1 MRALRT
7 LSQHPLTVIGMTLT
21 LIFILAALFGPNVA
35 PYPFDDFVRDSTGA
49 VARRVPP
56 GGEFLFG
63 TDRLGRDVFSRIL
76 WGARDVIGVA
86 GLATTMSVVLGTAI
100 GLAIGYRGGW
110 IDEFISR
117 GFDSLLA
124 IPALVL
130 ALVMLATV
138 GPSAWGIV
146 VVIVLLYTPIVTRV
160 IRSATLGLR
169 SAGYVEAARLRGES
183 TAYILFREIL
193 PGVLPALAVEAALR
207 FSYAIFLT
215 ASLGF
220 LGLGVQPP
228 SPDWGRMVY
237 EARLDE
243 RAPWAMWFPA
253 AAIALL
259 VISVNLTADGLRRVF
274 RYEGGIV

>member
-1 MRALRT
+1 MRTLRT
-7 LSQHPLTVIGMTLT
+7 LAQRPLTVIGMALT
-21 LIFILAALFGPNVA
+21 MIFILAALFGPNVA
-35 PYPFDDFVRDSTGA
+35 PYPFDDFVRDSTGS

-56 GGEFLFG
+56 GSEFLFG

-86 GLATTMSVVLGTAI
+86 GVATALSVIFGTAI

-117 GFDSLLA
+117 SFDSLLA
-124 IPALVL
+124 IPAMVL
-130 ALVMLATV
+130 ALVMLATI
-138 GPSAWGIV
+138 GPSSWGIV
-146 VVIVLLYTPIVTRV
+146 AVIVLLYTPIVTRV

-183 TAYILFREIL
+183 TLYILFREIL

>member
-1 MRALRT
+1 MRTLRT
-7 LSQHPLTVIGMTLT
+7 LAQRPLSVIGITIT
-21 LIFILAALFGPNVA
+21 LIFLLMALFGPSVA
-35 PYPFDDFVRDSTGA
+35 PYPYDDFARDSAGS

-56 GGEFLFG
+56 NAEFVFG

-86 GLATTMSVVLGTAI
+86 GLATALAVVFGTAI
-100 GLAIGYRGGW
+100 GLAIGYWGGW
-110 IDEFISR
+110 IDELISR
-117 GFDSLLA
+117 MFDSLLA
-124 IPALVL
+124 IPAIVL
-130 ALVMLATV
+130 ALVMLATLDA
-138 GPSAWGIV
+138 SAWGTV
-146 VVIVLLYTPIVTRV
+146 VVIVLLYTPIVARV
-160 IRSATLGLR
+160 VRSATLGLR

-183 TAYILFREIL
+183 TAYILFNEIL

-237 EARLDE
+237 EARLDP
-243 RAPWAMWFPA
+243 RAPWAMWYPA
-253 AAIALL
+253 GAIALL

-274 RYEGGIV
+274 RYEGGLV

>member
-1 MRALRT
+1 MRTLRT
-7 LSQHPLTVIGMTLT
+7 LAQRPLTLIGITLT
-21 LIFILAALFGPNVA
+21 LIFILAALFGPNLA
-35 PYPFDDFVRDSTGA
+35 PYPFDSFVRDSAGT

-56 GGEFLFG
+56 GAEFLFG

-86 GLATTMSVVLGTAI
+86 GLATTLSVIFGTVI

-110 IDEFISR
+110 IDELVSR

-130 ALVMLATV
+130 ALVMLATL
-138 GPSAWGIV
+138 GPSAWGIT

-169 SAGYVEAARLRGES
+169 AAGYVEAARLRGES

-253 AAIALL
+253 ASIALL

-274 RYEGGIV
+274 RYEGDIL